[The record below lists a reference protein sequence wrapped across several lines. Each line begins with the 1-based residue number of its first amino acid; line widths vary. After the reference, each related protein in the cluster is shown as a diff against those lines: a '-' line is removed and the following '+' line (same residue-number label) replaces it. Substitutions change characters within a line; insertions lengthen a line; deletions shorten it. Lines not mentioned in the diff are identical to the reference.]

1 MQEQSRLAR
10 PMVKIYNIVWDI
22 ILKGG
27 WVNPSCLLRGSYRTN
42 FGFVLASRK
51 QGLAP
56 VSEGDPIV
64 FGWDKKNPRLKYTPA
79 GPLLKDT
86 TTFRMTSNG
95 FLVISNHCEIKISV
109 VSSARESGAKRR
121 DFSCVLFLYRI
132 IKMKRFDC
140 RCGQIIVF
148 YPITSILSQQNK
160 KKRMSYHT
168 K

>member
-1 MQEQSRLAR
+1 MSNGQIIQHCN
-10 PMVKIYNIVWDI
+10 KYNF
-22 ILKGG
+22 KRG
-27 WVNPSCLLRGSYRTN
+27 WVNRWIITCHLRGSYRTN

-86 TTFRMTSNG
+86 TPFRMTSNG

-109 VSSARESGAKRR
+109 VSSVRESGAKRR
-121 DFSCVLFLYRI
+121 DFSWVLFVYRI
-132 IKMKRFDC
+132 IKMKRFNC

-148 YPITSILSQQNK
+148 SPITSILSQQNK
-160 KKRMSYHT
+160 KKRMSYHM